1 MNRGNEIG
9 MIQQLVQAVETRVY
23 ALKSRTRRRQ
33 PSGVHLQAPII
44 AQTCWSDLSSLDLTR
59 GTR

>member
-9 MIQQLVQAVETRVY
+9 MMQQLVSTVETRVY
-23 ALKSRTRRRQ
+23 GLRCRRRRRQ
-33 PSGVHLQAPII
+33 PGGVYLQAPII

-59 GTR
+59 GIR